1 VPELKNSFDV
11 PHDIKPDPSLPGGSV
26 ATSRKALTHSSPVA
40 SAMAEPKGAVIH
52 PLDSLADFT
61 TGNRIFTA
69 VQPFAVV
76 TACGVPDQTFND
88 DESLG

>member
-1 VPELKNSFDV
+1 MCRM
-11 PHDIKPDPSLPGGSV
+11 
-26 ATSRKALTHSSPVA
+26 TSSPTPAFPAGVLQPVGTLLHIQVLL
-40 SAMAEPKGAVIH
+40 AEPKGVVVY